1 MSVSFFY
8 IKKSFLLIHLWIT
21 SLLLCHIAQKKKKK
35 DVTFSELAQIR
46 KIKCTYNSDLYFL
59 FFYKQVCMRI

>member
-8 IKKSFLLIHLWIT
+8 IYKKSLLLIHLWIT
-21 SLLLCHIAQKKKKK
+21 SLLLYHIVQKKKK

-46 KIKCTYNSDLYFL
+46 KIKCTYKSDLYFL